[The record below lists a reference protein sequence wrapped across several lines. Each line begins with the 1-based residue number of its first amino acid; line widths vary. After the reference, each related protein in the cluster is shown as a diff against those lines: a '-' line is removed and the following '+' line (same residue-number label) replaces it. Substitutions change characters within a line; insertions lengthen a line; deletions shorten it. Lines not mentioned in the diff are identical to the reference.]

1 MMNYLDKFRYSFDNL
16 DEINIKKD
24 VVVIKKK
31 YANERIKT
39 LLSNSVKV
47 SKEIF
52 PNIQLS
58 IDKVFD
64 NLKLKNNFSFFITAN
79 HTETQ
84 AMCSMMPES
93 NNAEIIITSKMIEL
107 LNKEELQSVIGH
119 EVSHFY
125 YQHSLYP
132 SPISAKTRIEQLNYL
147 HLSRAAEISADRAGF
162 LASGNLENSLRA
174 MLKITSGLTDEH
186 INFNYSNYLDQLREL
201 KELKGD
207 KTQMFST
214 HPTFLNRMQALIWF
228 SMSNEYHQF
237 FETDKNGIY
246 ELKEVDKKINDSI
259 KNVTGGEI
267 EKANEEIIEKAL
279 LWGALWIFLSD
290 KKFSKKE
297 QEIFS
302 KRFGDKNIISV
313 KSLLKISKISN
324 IEKKVIEAFETASTL
339 LKSDKNK
346 IINQL
351 HEIYTGADERNDK
364 TKKEL
369 EKIIKFLNV

>member
-1 MMNYLDKFRYSFDNL
+1 MNYLDKFRYSFDNL

-351 HEIYTGADERNDK
+351 HEIYTGADEKNDK

>member
-1 MMNYLDKFRYSFDNL
+1 
-16 DEINIKKD
+16 
-24 VVVIKKK
+24 
-31 YANERIKT
+31 
-39 LLSNSVKV
+39 
-47 SKEIF
+47 
-52 PNIQLS
+52 
-58 IDKVFD
+58 
-64 NLKLKNNFSFFITAN
+64 
-79 HTETQ
+79 
-84 AMCSMMPES
+84 MMPES

-186 INFNYSNYLDQLREL
+186 INFNYSSYLDQLREL

-207 KTQMFST
+207 KTQMYST

-237 FETDKNGIY
+237 FETDKKGIY
-246 ELKEVDKKINDSI
+246 ELKEVDQKINNSI

-279 LWGALWIFLSD
+279 LWGSLWIFLSD

-351 HEIYTGADERNDK
+351 HEIYTRADEKNDT

>member
-1 MMNYLDKFRYSFDNL
+1 MNYLDKFRYSFDNL

-79 HTETQ
+79 HPETQ

-237 FETDKNGIY
+237 FETDKKGIY

-351 HEIYTGADERNDK
+351 HEIYTGADEKNDK

>member
-1 MMNYLDKFRYSFDNL
+1 MNYLDKFRYSFDNL

-186 INFNYSNYLDQLREL
+186 INFNYSSYLDQLREL

-237 FETDKNGIY
+237 FETDKKGIY

-351 HEIYTGADERNDK
+351 HEIYTGADEKNDK

>member
-1 MMNYLDKFRYSFDNL
+1 MNYLDEFRYSFDNL

-79 HTETQ
+79 HHETQ

-107 LNKEELQSVIGH
+107 LNKEELQSIIGH

-186 INFNYSNYLDQLREL
+186 INFNYSIYLDQLREL

-237 FETDKNGIY
+237 FETDKKGIY

-324 IEKKVIEAFETASTL
+324 IEKKVIEAYETASTL

-351 HEIYTGADERNDK
+351 HEIYTGVDEKNDK

-369 EKIIKFLNV
+369 EKIIKFLND

>member
-1 MMNYLDKFRYSFDNL
+1 
-16 DEINIKKD
+16 
-24 VVVIKKK
+24 
-31 YANERIKT
+31 
-39 LLSNSVKV
+39 
-47 SKEIF
+47 
-52 PNIQLS
+52 
-58 IDKVFD
+58 
-64 NLKLKNNFSFFITAN
+64 
-79 HTETQ
+79 
-84 AMCSMMPES
+84 
-93 NNAEIIITSKMIEL
+93 
-107 LNKEELQSVIGH
+107 
-119 EVSHFY
+119 
-125 YQHSLYP
+125 
-132 SPISAKTRIEQLNYL
+132 
-147 HLSRAAEISADRAGF
+147 
-162 LASGNLENSLRA
+162 
-174 MLKITSGLTDEH
+174 
-186 INFNYSNYLDQLREL
+186 
-201 KELKGD
+201 
-207 KTQMFST
+207 
-214 HPTFLNRMQALIWF
+214 
-228 SMSNEYHQF
+228 MSNEYHQF
-237 FETDKNGIY
+237 FETDKKGIY

-267 EKANEEIIEKAL
+267 EKANEEIVEKAL

-351 HEIYTGADERNDK
+351 HEIYTRADEKNDK